1 MSYHE
6 GELEMQR
13 RAGVRSMADRVSKI
27 IGADIPAVAAAFLAH
42 QSYVVV
48 ATVDAGGAP
57 TASLL
62 IGTAHATDPRTVIL
76 EPVAGHIDRV
86 RNDVGETGIIGLL
99 AIDLATRRRMRLN
112 GNAVVRGSEIVV
124 TTQEVYSNC
133 PQYITPRDFAPIA
146 ISAASMDLITNAD
159 TFFLATAHPTH
170 GADVSHRGGAPGF
183 VHVLSPTRLSWP
195 DYPGNNMF
203 NSLGNLLAN
212 PSCGLLFADFKTGAT
227 LQLRGR
233 AEVRGDD
240 EREVTF
246 ISE

>member
-13 RAGVRSMADRVSKI
+13 RAGVRNMADRVAKI
-27 IGADIPAVAAAFLAH
+27 IGADIPAVAAAFLA
-42 QSYVVV
+42 QRPYVVV
-48 ATVDAGGAP
+48 ATVDASGAP

-62 IGTAHATDPRTVIL
+62 IGNAHARDPRTVIL
-76 EPVAGHIDRV
+76 EPTAGHVDRV
-86 RNDVGETGIIGLL
+86 RADVGETGVIGLL
-99 AIDLATRRRMRLN
+99 AIDLATRRRMRVN

-124 TTQEVYSNC
+124 TTNEVYSNC
-133 PQYITPRDFAPIA
+133 PQYITPRDFTPTT
-146 ISAASMDLITNAD
+146 ISAASADLITNAD
-159 TFFLATAHPTH
+159 TFFFATAHPTH
-170 GADVSHRGGAPGF
+170 GADISHRGGPPGF
-183 VHVLSPTRLSWP
+183 VRVLSPTRLAWP

-212 PSCGLLFADFKTGAT
+212 PRCGLLFAGFTTGAT

-240 EREVTF
+240 EREVIF
-246 ISE
+246 DSE